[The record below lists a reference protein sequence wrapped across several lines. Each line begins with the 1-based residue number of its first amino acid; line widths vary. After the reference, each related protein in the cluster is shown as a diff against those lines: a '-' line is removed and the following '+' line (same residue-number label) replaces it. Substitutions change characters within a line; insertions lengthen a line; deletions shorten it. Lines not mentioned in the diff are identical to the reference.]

1 MSIVNIAV
9 SGCSGKMGQ
18 VLCKHL
24 LSHSQYKL
32 VAGIDPASYGKDLGA
47 MLGTG
52 ENGIIIAPDLAA
64 CLKSCEIDAVI
75 DFTRPAAVVA
85 NIKTCLKAKTPIL
98 IGTTGISDSDRA
110 ELDALAKQND
120 TPALLVPNF
129 AIGAILMMEFAQKAA
144 KYMKDV
150 EIIEMHHPQKIDKPS
165 GTALLTRQKIIEASP
180 NLSLTNDNDVP
191 VHSVRLPG
199 MVAHQMV
206 IFGGS
211 GQTLTIRHD
220 SLSRDSF
227 MPGIDIALG
236 QLTGFT
242 GLRVGLKI

>member
-9 SGCSGKMGQ
+9 SGCCGKMGQ
-18 VLCKHL
+18 VLCKYL

-32 VAGIDPASYGKDLGA
+32 VAGVDPAMSGKDLGI

-52 ENGIIIAPDLAA
+52 ENGIIIAADLAT
-64 CLKSCEIDAVI
+64 CLQSYEIDAVI

-98 IGTTGISDSDRA
+98 IGTTGIDTSDRA
-110 ELDALAKQND
+110 ELDALAKQNG

-165 GTALLTRQKIIEASP
+165 GTALLTRQRIIEANP
-180 NLSLTNDNDVP
+180 NLSVSNDDDVP

-199 MVAHQMV
+199 MIAHQMV
-206 IFGGS
+206 IFGDS

-220 SLSRDSF
+220 SLSRESF
-227 MPGIDIALG
+227 MPGIDIALA
-236 QLTGFT
+236 QLTGFA
-242 GLRVGLKI
+242 GLKVGLKI